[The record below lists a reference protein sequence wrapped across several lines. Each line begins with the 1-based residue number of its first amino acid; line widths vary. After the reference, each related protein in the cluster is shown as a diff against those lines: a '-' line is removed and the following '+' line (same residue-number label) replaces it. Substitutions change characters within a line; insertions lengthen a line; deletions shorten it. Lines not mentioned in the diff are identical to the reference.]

1 MSEAPLCTSVSNW
14 YESKLRLPTG
24 SRQRGTPDSSGKNGG
39 YLLCDDEEDED
50 EEDDDIAEDAEGGA
64 GGGLG
69 HSSPSITIRTG
80 GTAPKDS
87 GAVKKL
93 DRMIKFN
100 LM

>member
-24 SRQRGTPDSSGKNGG
+24 SRQRGTPDSSGKKGG
-39 YLLCDDEEDED
+39 YLLCGDDVVEDED
-50 EEDDDIAEDAEGGA
+50 EDIDEFAGGGA

-69 HSSPSITIRTG
+69 HSSPSITIKTG

-93 DRMIKFN
+93 ERMI
-100 LM
+100 